1 VDTVSQA
8 IDVGGKAAEQ
18 VAAVLKA
25 LGEAVKPAL
34 PVLKSASDEAL
45 KLAAPVVS
53 AASKQAT
60 EALQG
65 AGVDPAPVLS
75 VAKVHWC
82 AGASRT
88 VLSCPV
94 LFGLT
99 SLLLCSLDRSGA
111 EHEGDRRR
119 EARGLGGRGDH
130 HVAGPRGLRR
140 GRRSGVSRVPP
151 RAAGLVAGLVQPPR
165 LQRYW
170 WHYHLHFLSS
180 ILQLR
185 ACNISR
191 PRIAHHAVAIIKA
204 T

>member
-1 VDTVSQA
+1 LVGFVAQAVDTVSQA

-88 VLSCPV
+88 VLSSPV
-94 LFGLT
+94 WFDDLAP
-99 SLLLCSLDRSGA
+99 LLIRPQRSRA
-111 EHEGDRRR
+111 RR
-119 EARGLGGRGDH
+119 
-130 HVAGPRGLRR
+130 
-140 GRRSGVSRVPP
+140 
-151 RAAGLVAGLVQPPR
+151 
-165 LQRYW
+165 
-170 WHYHLHFLSS
+170 
-180 ILQLR
+180 
-185 ACNISR
+185 
-191 PRIAHHAVAIIKA
+191 
-204 T
+204 